1 MAPEVAKRLLDAYS
15 ACGAITEFVR
25 GFDADLFAGDR
36 LVRSAV
42 ERQLE
47 IIGEALGRAARED
60 ARLAEAVPEIPR
72 IIGLR
77 NRLIHG
83 YDSVDDQVVW
93 DIVQTRV
100 PTLRQ
105 SLAAQLVAHG
115 YSAGD

>member
-1 MAPEVAKRLLDAYS
+1 MAPEVAKRLLDAHL
-15 ACGAITEFVR
+15 ACGAIAQFVSDL
-25 GFDADLFAGDR
+25 DAHRFASNR

-60 ARLAEAVPEIPR
+60 AGLAESAPDIPR

-77 NRLIHG
+77 NRIIHG

-93 DIVQTRV
+93 DIAQSKV
-100 PTLRQ
+100 PALRQ
-105 SLAAQLVAHG
+105 ALAALLVANG
-115 YSAGD
+115 YSTID